1 MSCFDALEAFG
12 SPVSRVANA
21 QRGQA
26 VQPRQCQSERQFKC
40 AIVSRHISIVAPYT
54 LGAKFTVVLNLLLFL

>member
-1 MSCFDALEAFG
+1 MSCFDAREAFG

-26 VQPRQCQSERQFKC
+26 VQSRQCQSEQQFKF
-40 AIVSRHISIVAPYT
+40 AIVPRHISIVAPYT
-54 LGAKFTVVLNLLLFL
+54 LGAKFGGVYSLLFL